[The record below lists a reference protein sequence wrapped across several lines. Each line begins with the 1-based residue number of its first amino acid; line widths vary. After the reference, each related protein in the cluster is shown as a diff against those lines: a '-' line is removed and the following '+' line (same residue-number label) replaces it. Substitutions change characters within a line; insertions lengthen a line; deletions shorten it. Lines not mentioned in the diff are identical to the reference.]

1 MIDLYFSI
9 YKLEMF
15 FQNLSKNDC
24 IGNIFPKLD
33 FLKESIYTDI
43 GGGIMIQRPE
53 YLEELKRWKDQD
65 VIKVIT
71 GVRRC
76 GKSTLFGLFIDYLK
90 ENNISEEQIIHVNL
104 EDADYNFKDY
114 RELYDYINKQLD
126 SKKQY
131 YVFLDEVQNVLGFQK
146 AVDSLYIKKNV
157 DVYITG
163 SNAYLLSGEL
173 ATLLSGRYIEIKML
187 PLSFKE
193 YRTAFHD
200 KNDYQLFLD
209 YMKNGGMPGNINIL
223 QTHPNDID
231 KYLDGIFSTI
241 VYKDIMAR
249 NNISEKMV
257 LEGILKFIFDSIG
270 SPISTKRISDT
281 LTSKG
286 MPISNHTVENYI
298 TAFLESFLIYKAER
312 FDVKGKNLL
321 VRDYKYYV
329 VDTGLR
335 SYLLGKKANSD
346 MGHILENI
354 VYLELLRRGYKVYV
368 GKVDDLEVD
377 FVAENRD
384 GLQYY
389 QVALTVRDEKVLERE
404 LRSLQKTGDHY
415 PKILLTFD
423 MDLEAD
429 YDGIKK
435 INVVDWLLENKE

>member
-1 MIDLYFSI
+1 MINR
-9 YKLEMF
+9 E
-15 FQNLSKNDC
+15 
-24 IGNIFPKLD
+24 
-33 FLKESIYTDI
+33 
-43 GGGIMIQRPE
+43 E
-53 YLEELKRWKDQD
+53 YLDELIRWKDKD
-65 VIKVIT
+65 LIKVVT
-71 GVRRC
+71 GIRRC
-76 GKSTLFGLFIDYLK
+76 GKSTLFDLFIDYLK
-90 ENNISEEQIIHVNL
+90 MSGVKSNQIIYINL
-104 EDADYNFKDY
+104 EDADYDFKDY
-114 RELYDYINKQLD
+114 KELYHFINDKIVSED
-126 SKKQY
+126 NF
-131 YVFLDEVQNVLGFQK
+131 YVFLDEVQNVPGFQR

-163 SNAYLLSGEL
+163 SNAYILSGEL

-193 YRTAFHD
+193 YISAFD
-200 KNDYQLFLD
+200 NNNYQQLFLD
-209 YMKNGGMPGNINIL
+209 YMRNGGMPGNINIL
-223 QTHPNDID
+223 KSNVNDLD

-249 NNISEKMV
+249 NNITDKLL
-257 LEGILKFIFDSIG
+257 LESVIKYIFDSIG
-270 SPISTKRISDT
+270 SPISIKKISDT

-286 MPISNHTVENYI
+286 ISTSNHTVENYI
-298 TAFLESFLIYKAER
+298 TALLESFLIYKAER

-321 VRDYKYYV
+321 ARDYKYYV
-329 VDTGLR
+329 VDSGLR
-335 SYLLGKKANSD
+335 SYLLGKKADSD

-384 GLQYY
+384 GLIYY

-415 PKILLTFD
+415 PKTLLTLD
-423 MDLEAD
+423 MDLETD

-435 INVVDWLLENKE
+435 INVVDWLLSGE

>member
-1 MIDLYFSI
+1 
-9 YKLEMF
+9 
-15 FQNLSKNDC
+15 
-24 IGNIFPKLD
+24 
-33 FLKESIYTDI
+33 
-43 GGGIMIQRPE
+43 MIQRTE
-53 YLEELKRWKDQD
+53 YLEELKRWKDKD
-65 VIKVIT
+65 LIKVVT
-71 GVRRC
+71 GIRRC
-76 GKSTLFGLFIDYLK
+76 GKSTLFELFIEYLK
-90 ENNISEEQIIHVNL
+90 ETGISDEQIIHINL
-104 EDADYNFKDY
+104 EDAEYDFHDYK
-114 RELYDYINKQLD
+114 ELYNYINEKID

-131 YVFLDEVQNVLGFQK
+131 YIFLDEVQNVLEFQK

-193 YRTAFHD
+193 YISAFD
-200 KNDYQLFLD
+200 DNNYQRLFLD
-209 YMKNGGMPGNINIL
+209 YMKNGGMPGNISIL
-223 QTHPNDID
+223 KSNPNDID

-249 NNISEKMV
+249 NNITDKLL
-257 LEGILKFIFDSIG
+257 LESILKFIFDSIG
-270 SPISTKRISDT
+270 SPISTKKISDT

-298 TAFLESFLIYKAER
+298 SSFLESFLIYKAER

-321 VRDYKYYV
+321 ARDYKYYA

-335 SYLLGKKANSD
+335 SYLLGKKADSD

-377 FVAENRD
+377 FVVENRD
-384 GLQYY
+384 GLRYY
-389 QVALTVRDEKVLERE
+389 QVALTVRDEKTLERE
-404 LRSLQKTGDHY
+404 LKSLQKTGDHY
-415 PKILLTFD
+415 PKTLLTLD
-423 MDLEAD
+423 MDLETD
-429 YDGIKK
+429 YDGITK
-435 INVVDWLLENKE
+435 INVVDWLLKD

>member
-1 MIDLYFSI
+1 MI
-9 YKLEMF
+9 E
-15 FQNLSKNDC
+15 
-24 IGNIFPKLD
+24 
-33 FLKESIYTDI
+33 
-43 GGGIMIQRPE
+43 RPE
-53 YLEELKRWKDQD
+53 YLEELKRWKDKD

-71 GVRRC
+71 GIRRC
-76 GKSTLFGLFIDYLK
+76 GKSTLFELFINYLK
-90 ENNISEEQIIHVNL
+90 ENGIKNNQIIHINL

-114 RELYDYINKQLD
+114 KELYDYVTSKIDNKNN
-126 SKKQY
+126 Y
-131 YVFLDEVQNVLGFQK
+131 YVFLDEVQNISEFQK

-193 YRTAFHD
+193 YVSSFEDNSNTY
-200 KNDYQLFLD
+200 NLFLD

-223 QTHPNDID
+223 KSNPNDID
-231 KYLDGIFSTI
+231 RYLDGIFSTI

-249 NNISEKMV
+249 NNISDKLL
-257 LEGILKFIFDSIG
+257 LENILKYIFDSVG
-270 SPISTKRISDT
+270 SPISTKKISDT

-286 MPISNHTVENYI
+286 ISTSNHTVDNYI
-298 TAFLESFLIYKAER
+298 SAFLESYLIYKAER

-321 VRDYKYYV
+321 VRDYKYYI

-335 SYLLGKKANSD
+335 SYLLGKKVGSD

-384 GLQYY
+384 GLKYY
-389 QVALTVRDEKVLERE
+389 QVVLTVRDEKVLERE
-404 LRSLQKTGDHY
+404 LKSLQKTGDYY
-415 PKILLTFD
+415 PKYLLTLD
-423 MDLEAD
+423 MDLETD
-429 YDGIKK
+429 YEGITK
-435 INVVDWLLENKE
+435 INIIDWLLNKN

>member
-1 MIDLYFSI
+1 MI
-9 YKLEMF
+9 E
-15 FQNLSKNDC
+15 
-24 IGNIFPKLD
+24 
-33 FLKESIYTDI
+33 
-43 GGGIMIQRPE
+43 RPE
-53 YLEELKRWKDQD
+53 DLEELKRWKDKD

-71 GVRRC
+71 GIRRC
-76 GKSTLFGLFIDYLK
+76 GKSTLFELFINYLK
-90 ENNISEEQIIHVNL
+90 ENGIKNNQIIHINL

-114 RELYDYINKQLD
+114 KELYDYVTSKIDNKNN
-126 SKKQY
+126 Y
-131 YVFLDEVQNVLGFQK
+131 YVFLDEVQNISEFQK

-193 YRTAFHD
+193 YVSSFEDNSNTY
-200 KNDYQLFLD
+200 NLFLD

-223 QTHPNDID
+223 KSNPNDID
-231 KYLDGIFSTI
+231 RYLDGIFSTI

-249 NNISEKMV
+249 NNISDKLL
-257 LEGILKFIFDSIG
+257 LENILKYIFDSVG
-270 SPISTKRISDT
+270 SPISTKKISDT

-286 MPISNHTVENYI
+286 ISTSNHTVDNYI
-298 TAFLESFLIYKAER
+298 SAFLESYLIYKAER

-321 VRDYKYYV
+321 VRDYKYYI

-335 SYLLGKKANSD
+335 SYLLGKKVGSD

-384 GLQYY
+384 GLKYY

-404 LRSLQKTGDHY
+404 LKSLQKTGDYY
-415 PKILLTFD
+415 PKYLLTLD
-423 MDLEAD
+423 MDLETD
-429 YDGIKK
+429 YEGITK
-435 INVVDWLLENKE
+435 INIIDWLLNKN

>member
-1 MIDLYFSI
+1 MINR
-9 YKLEMF
+9 E
-15 FQNLSKNDC
+15 
-24 IGNIFPKLD
+24 
-33 FLKESIYTDI
+33 
-43 GGGIMIQRPE
+43 E
-53 YLEELKRWKDQD
+53 YLDELIRWKDKD
-65 VIKVIT
+65 LIKVVT
-71 GVRRC
+71 GIRRC
-76 GKSTLFGLFIDYLK
+76 GKSTLFDLFIDYLK
-90 ENNISEEQIIHVNL
+90 MSGVKSNQIIYINL
-104 EDADYNFKDY
+104 EDADYDFKDY
-114 RELYDYINKQLD
+114 KELYHFINEKIISED
-126 SKKQY
+126 NF
-131 YVFLDEVQNVLGFQK
+131 YVFLDEVQNVPGFQR

-193 YRTAFHD
+193 YVSAFD
-200 KNDYQLFLD
+200 NNNYQQLFLD
-209 YMKNGGMPGNINIL
+209 YMRNGGMPGNINIL
-223 QTHPNDID
+223 KSNVNDLD

-249 NNISEKMV
+249 NNITDKLL
-257 LEGILKFIFDSIG
+257 LESVIKYIFDSIS
-270 SPISTKRISDT
+270 SPISIKKISDT

-286 MPISNHTVENYI
+286 ISTSNHTVENYI
-298 TAFLESFLIYKAER
+298 TALLESFLIYKAER

-321 VRDYKYYV
+321 ARDYKYYV
-329 VDTGLR
+329 VDSGLR
-335 SYLLGKKANSD
+335 SYLLGKKADSD

-384 GLQYY
+384 GLRYY

-415 PKILLTFD
+415 PKTLLTLD
-423 MDLEAD
+423 MDLETD

-435 INVVDWLLENKE
+435 INVVDWLLSGE

>member
-1 MIDLYFSI
+1 MINR
-9 YKLEMF
+9 E
-15 FQNLSKNDC
+15 
-24 IGNIFPKLD
+24 
-33 FLKESIYTDI
+33 
-43 GGGIMIQRPE
+43 E
-53 YLEELKRWKDQD
+53 YLNELIRWKDKD
-65 VIKVIT
+65 LIKVVT
-71 GVRRC
+71 GIRRC
-76 GKSTLFGLFIDYLK
+76 GKSTLFDLFIDYLK
-90 ENNISEEQIIHVNL
+90 MSGVKSNQIIYINL
-104 EDADYNFKDY
+104 EDADYDFKDY
-114 RELYDYINKQLD
+114 KELYHFINEKIISED
-126 SKKQY
+126 NF
-131 YVFLDEVQNVLGFQK
+131 YVFLDEVQNVPGFQR

-193 YRTAFHD
+193 YVSAFD
-200 KNDYQLFLD
+200 NNNYQQLFLD
-209 YMKNGGMPGNINIL
+209 YMRNGGMPGNINIL
-223 QTHPNDID
+223 KSNVNDLD

-249 NNISEKMV
+249 NNITDKLL
-257 LEGILKFIFDSIG
+257 LESVIKYIFDSIG
-270 SPISTKRISDT
+270 SPISIKKISDT

-286 MPISNHTVENYI
+286 ISTSNHTVENYI
-298 TAFLESFLIYKAER
+298 TALLESFLIYKAER

-321 VRDYKYYV
+321 ARDYKYYV
-329 VDTGLR
+329 VDSGLR
-335 SYLLGKKANSD
+335 SYLLGKKADSD

-384 GLQYY
+384 GLRYY

-415 PKILLTFD
+415 PKTLLTLD
-423 MDLEAD
+423 MDLETD

-435 INVVDWLLENKE
+435 INVVDWLLSGE